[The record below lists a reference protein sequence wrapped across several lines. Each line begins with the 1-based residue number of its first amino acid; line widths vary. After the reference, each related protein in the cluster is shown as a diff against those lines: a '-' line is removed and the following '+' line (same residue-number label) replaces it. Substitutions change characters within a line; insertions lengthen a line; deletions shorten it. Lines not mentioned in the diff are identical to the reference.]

1 MNLGKFILII
11 VLFGV
16 NVIAMEEEAALSYS
30 AQSFYYVSP
39 KKTPEDDDC
48 VRFSDDEEDRID
60 LSEVVMLQLPLSPTL
75 LRLDAQEDEKNN
87 ELTDG
92 RDSLSPVEIPVIEH
106 AIRLPSFTGDSS
118 ITMND
123 IPRLYEAGLLIKIDE
138 QNTKIAACGH
148 MFRTTVLV
156 KNLQYYSVCF
166 MCNCSIF
173 SK

>member
-16 NVIAMEEEAALSYS
+16 NVIAMEEEAALSDS

-48 VRFSDDEEDRID
+48 VRFSDDEEDWID
-60 LSEVVMLQLPLSPTL
+60 PSEVVMLQLP
-75 LRLDAQEDEKNN
+75 RLATQEDEKNN

-92 RDSLSPVEIPVIEH
+92 RDSLSPIAVPVIEH

-123 IPRLYEAGLLIKIDE
+123 IPGLYEAGLLIKIDE

-148 MFRTTVLV
+148 MFRTAVLV